1 MKKRVLLKAPIL
13 TQSGYGEH
21 SRFIYRALKSREDLF
36 DLYIEPLNWGKTG
49 WLWEDSEE
57 RRDIDLCVGKFYQV
71 VQQKTPNAFD
81 ICVNVDLPTAWKRV
95 APLMIGVTAGIECD
109 ATSPTWLQPCFSQ
122 VDKIVV
128 PSEFSKEGFL
138 NSIEKYRDAFDQN
151 TRNQLEM
158 LNEQLKDKISVVH
171 YPVKSFNETD
181 LELQLET
188 DFNFLLVAQWGP
200 RKNIEKTIKTFYREF
215 YKESDV
221 GLIIKTNVA
230 RNSTPDRFLTN
241 KKLQSIKEEFD
252 GAKCKVYLI
261 HGEMTNDEMHS
272 LYVHPK
278 VKAMINFGHGE
289 GYGLPLFEAAYCG
302 LPVITHDFGGQKDFL
317 YAPKKAKNGSEKI
330 RPHFT
335 KVPYKL
341 EPVQAGAVWQGV
353 IEADAEWAFPNMS
366 AAGTAMKEAHKNHGL
381 LKSEAKRLK
390 GWLEQ
395 EFEEGRKYNKFV
407 EVVWGEKVFDYD
419 SIDIADL
426 PKISFITSV
435 YKGGNFIEGFMEDIT
450 NQTIF
455 KDKCE
460 LILVDCNS
468 PDDEE
473 AKIKQWQ
480 EKFPENI
487 KYIKLDDD
495 PGIYAAWNLA
505 IKESTGEFISNANLD
520 DRKSAHFAEKLG
532 KFLYA
537 HPDVDCVY
545 TANLMTKVPHET
557 FDDNSSSG
565 SLYPAEEFSKQAM
578 LRGNPPH
585 CMPMWRKSL
594 HEANGWFDENYRS
607 AADWDFWLRCAYNDS
622 VYKKLSEPLGLY
634 YFNPNGMSTNKEN
647 RDWKRKEEK
656 TIFKKYFDLQKAL

>member
-128 PSEFSKEGFL
+128 PSDFSKEGFL

-151 TRNQLEM
+151 TRNQLEV
-158 LNEQLKDKISVVH
+158 LNDQLKDKISVVH
-171 YPVKSFNETD
+171 YPVKSFNETE

-200 RKNIEKTIKTFYREF
+200 RKNIEETIKTFYREF
-215 YKESDV
+215 YEESDV

-252 GAKCKVYLI
+252 GAQCKVYLI
-261 HGEMTNDEMHS
+261 HGEMTNDEIHS

-302 LPVITHDFGGQKDFL
+302 LPVITHDFGGQRDFL
-317 YAPKKAKNGSEKI
+317 YAPKKNKKGVEKI
-330 RPHFT
+330 RPHFS

-366 AAGTAMKEAHKNHGL
+366 AAGTAMKEAYKNHGL

-395 EFEEGRKYNKFV
+395 EFEKGKKYNKFV
-407 EVVWGEKVFDYD
+407 ECLG
-419 SIDIADL
+419 DL
-426 PKISFITSV
+426 GALQELKD
-435 YKGGNFIEGFMEDIT
+435 ED
-450 NQTIF
+450 
-455 KDKCE
+455 
-460 LILVDCNS
+460 L
-468 PDDEE
+468 DE
-473 AKIKQWQ
+473 W
-480 EKFPENI
+480 
-487 KYIKLDDD
+487 
-495 PGIYAAWNLA
+495 
-505 IKESTGEFISNANLD
+505 IKELELD
-520 DRKSAHFAEKLG
+520 
-532 KFLYA
+532 
-537 HPDVDCVY
+537 
-545 TANLMTKVPHET
+545 
-557 FDDNSSSG
+557 
-565 SLYPAEEFSKQAM
+565 
-578 LRGNPPH
+578 
-585 CMPMWRKSL
+585 
-594 HEANGWFDENYRS
+594 
-607 AADWDFWLRCAYNDS
+607 
-622 VYKKLSEPLGLY
+622 
-634 YFNPNGMSTNKEN
+634 KE
-647 RDWKRKEEK
+647 
-656 TIFKKYFDLQKAL
+656 

>member
-158 LNEQLKDKISVVH
+158 LNEQFKDKILVVH
-171 YPVKSFNETD
+171 YPVKSFNEVD
-181 LELQLET
+181 LKLQLET

-200 RKNIEKTIKTFYREF
+200 RKNIEETIKTFYREF
-215 YKESDV
+215 YEESDV

-241 KKLQSIKEEFD
+241 KKLQSIKEGFKD
-252 GAKCKVYLI
+252 AKCKVYLI

-317 YAPKKAKNGSEKI
+317 YAPKKNKKGVEKM
-330 RPHFT
+330 RSHFS

-341 EPVQAGAVWQGV
+341 EPVQAGAIWQGV
-353 IEADAEWAFPNMS
+353 IEADAEWAFPNMT
-366 AAGTAMKEAHKNHGL
+366 AAGTAMKEAYKNHGL
-381 LKSEAKRLK
+381 VKSEAKRLK

-395 EFEEGRKYNKFV
+395 EFEENKKYKNFV
-407 EVVWGEKVFDYD
+407 ECLG
-419 SIDIADL
+419 DL
-426 PKISFITSV
+426 
-435 YKGGNFIEGFMEDIT
+435 GALE
-450 NQTIF
+450 
-455 KDKCE
+455 E
-460 LILVDCNS
+460 LK
-468 PDDEE
+468 DEE
-473 AKIKQWQ
+473 
-480 EKFPENI
+480 
-487 KYIKLDDD
+487 LDE
-495 PGIYAAWNLA
+495 W
-505 IKESTGEFISNANLD
+505 IKELELD
-520 DRKSAHFAEKLG
+520 
-532 KFLYA
+532 
-537 HPDVDCVY
+537 
-545 TANLMTKVPHET
+545 
-557 FDDNSSSG
+557 
-565 SLYPAEEFSKQAM
+565 
-578 LRGNPPH
+578 
-585 CMPMWRKSL
+585 
-594 HEANGWFDENYRS
+594 
-607 AADWDFWLRCAYNDS
+607 
-622 VYKKLSEPLGLY
+622 
-634 YFNPNGMSTNKEN
+634 KE
-647 RDWKRKEEK
+647 
-656 TIFKKYFDLQKAL
+656 